1 MATKR
6 SIDTVFFL
14 QIALGLFFLVIGV
27 LSFIDYNS
35 VLGEMKRAFG
45 GNDVVQILVSLTFLV
60 CGLVLIAALLI
71 PVKASTLQIAILA
84 VFILW
89 LILLVFNNFISV
101 DFSKMDII
109 KAKGD
114 LAEKEALVNILT
126 WIKNISIDM
135 VMLCSIWVIR
145 VRRYL

>member
-45 GNDVVQILVSLTFLV
+45 GNDVVQLLVSLTFLV

-89 LILLVFNNFISV
+89 LILLVFNNFITV